1 MISWIIRDI
10 QNKAL
15 KRLGRKMRPPILP
28 PLPGLSA
35 AKLGIR
41 PQRLNFLSARLGG
54 SVRYLEIGTSFG
66 ATLGAVRAAEKT
78 GVDPI
83 PRMDMGHLPRGVD
96 VIVAESDAFFAS
108 CDDIYDL
115 IFVDGL
121 HTGEQTYRDIVA
133 AFNILSTP
141 GYVLVDDVLPTDE
154 ASALPSMAES
164 NARKRDLEIGHKRWY
179 GDTWKAVA
187 AVLRF
192 HDEIEVCVV
201 GDGETVHGQAVM
213 WRSSESKSVHVEVAE
228 AAGYMKK
235 LSFEDFLHRSAR
247 LGWPQEV
254 DTIEAALT
262 PSE

>member
-1 MISWIIRDI
+1 MVNWILREL

-15 KRLGRKMRPPILP
+15 KRLGRKKRPPILP
-28 PLPGLSA
+28 PWPGLSSG
-35 AKLGIR
+35 KSGIR
-41 PQRLNFLSARLGG
+41 PQRLNFLARQLGG

-66 ATLGAVRAAEKT
+66 ATLGAVRAAQKT
-78 GVDPI
+78 GVDPV
-83 PRMDMGHLPRGVD
+83 PRMDMGHLPRGIE

-108 CDDIYDL
+108 CDDMYDL
-115 IFVDGL
+115 VFVDGL
-121 HTGEQTYRDIVA
+121 HTGEQTYRDIIA
-133 AFNILSTP
+133 AFNVLDTQ

-164 NARKRDLEIGHKRWY
+164 NARKRELEIGHKHWY

-201 GDGETVHGQAVM
+201 GDQETVHGQAVM
-213 WRSSESKSVHVEVAE
+213 WRSGESQSVHMEAPE

-235 LSFEDFLHRSAR
+235 LSFDDFLHRTAR